1 MEELT
6 KEMFTHLG
14 PNLVQAEVLPEE
26 SLSYLQDSW
35 RRLKQNRLALSGL
48 LILALVAL
56 MALVGPYLSG
66 YTYYETHLP
75 LKNEPPS
82 AQFWFGSD
90 DLGRDIFTR
99 TWYGARISL
108 FVGLTAAIVDLLI
121 GVLWGGTAALAG
133 GKLDQ
138 LMMRLADILY
148 GIPYLLLVI
157 LLMVVM
163 GSGLIPIII
172 AITLTGWISMAR
184 IVRGQIM
191 QLKSQEYV
199 LAAEALGAG
208 FSRILFRHLIP
219 NAMGPIIVTMT
230 LTVPSAIFVEA
241 FLSYLG
247 LGVQAPIASWGTMA
261 NEGLPAMSYYPW
273 RLFFPAFFI
282 SLTMFSFNI
291 VGDGLRDAL
300 DPSLRRN

>member
-1 MEELT
+1 
-6 KEMFTHLG
+6 MFTHLG

-241 FLSYLG
+241 SLSYLG